1 MANSKDYILSLFP
14 DNVNNEI
21 TAADLRIF
29 VNSVFDEKID
39 KTDIQ
44 DNLTSTDRE
53 QPLSANQGRILDEKI
68 SNIELISN
76 NKEDS
81 LGVGSFHQVL
91 ATGDNG
97 SKVWIDL
104 PDIEQVYVY
113 DNLDSV
119 SSSLA
124 LSANQGRV
132 LNDKIHS
139 NTSSIVLINSNIVDI
154 NNRIDSTTSDIVD
167 NTNNITTLRSDVD
180 DLKDVKI
187 PTLQNKDTQL
197 ETLITT
203 NSNDISGIN
212 TSITGLEQRATNSEG
227 DISNLQNKDVLLAS
241 NISDLDSRVTVS
253 EVNIS
258 SIQTQI
264 GNVNSIVLESRV
276 TVVEGN
282 YASLD
287 SRITSNTDNISNLNS
302 NITNIQSQVNTN
314 STNIFNNTNNI
325 AGNATNISN
334 LTSRVNTIDG
344 TVSSLTP
351 RITTNETNVS
361 NLENQIIRLDGVD
374 SDLRSDINTN
384 RTLIDRN
391 IVDITNNKQDIEVI
405 QTEQV
410 EQNTQIERNFVLTQN
425 NLANVTYLLDQ
436 NTSIHQNIASLE
448 MDVNGSP
455 DGTIPGKENNLGA
468 PELDNMILGS
478 LKDGTRVWVKNALT
492 PDVIKEVID
501 NIDDPIDADDKQYKR
516 ENSLSAYQGV
526 VLKDKINTK
535 ESYLGLPDVDGMM
548 LVSDAN
554 GIRKWVEA
562 DEFKLDYGYYFGS
575 GATLLTINIIDPIGG
590 TIDNRLEN
598 ATRQLKCLATYQVI
612 DKDGNVVQ
620 DIVDVTGEVNWESSN
635 TNAYTITDGVG
646 GGLIRCTTQ
655 SSSGSSYTDIPV
667 SAIMIDNQGN
677 TFSSSINISID
688 NTPVIKVISVSPKD
702 FTITGIG
709 NILQLEAVA
718 TYTNSNWN
726 NSNTNITGN
735 STWTS
740 NNENVATVSNT
751 GVVRSVSV
759 GNAVIASSVDRF
771 DGNTISGSALA
782 NITA

>member
-44 DNLTSTDRE
+44 DNLTSTDRG
-53 QPLSANQGRILDEKI
+53 QPLSANQGRVLDEKI
-68 SNIELISN
+68 SNIELITN

-97 SKVWIDL
+97 TKVWIDL

-132 LNDKIHS
+132 LNDKIH
-139 NTSSIVLINSNIVDI
+139 NNASSIVLINADIADINSKIDSNISDISDNSADI
-154 NNRIDSTTSDIVD
+154 NVLMT
-167 NTNNITTLRSDVD
+167 DVD
-180 DLKDVKI
+180 DIRNVKI
-187 PTLQNKDTQL
+187 PALQNKDTQL

-203 NSNDISGIN
+203 NSNDISSIG
-212 TSITGLEQRATNSEG
+212 TSITGLSQRVTNSEV
-227 DISNLQNKDVLLAS
+227 DVTNLQNKDVQLAGD
-241 NISDLDSRVTVS
+241 ISDLGQRVTTN
-253 EVNIS
+253 ETNIS
-258 SIQTQI
+258 NIQTQI

-287 SRITSNTDNISNLNS
+287 SRITANTDNISNLNS

-325 AGNATNISN
+325 ATNTTDISN

-351 RITTNETNVS
+351 RITTNETNIS

-405 QTEQV
+405 QAEQV
-410 EQNTQIERNFVLTQN
+410 EQDAKIQQNFVLTQN

-436 NTSIHQNIASLE
+436 NTTLHQNIASLE

-468 PELDNMILGS
+468 PELDNMVLGS

-501 NIDDPIDADDKQYKR
+501 NIDDPIDDSDKQYKR

-535 ESYLGLPDVDGMM
+535 EDYLGVPTVDGMM
-548 LVSDAN
+548 LVSDAS
-554 GIRKWVEA
+554 GVRRWVEA
-562 DEFKLDYGYYFGS
+562 NEFRLDYGYYFGA
-575 GATLLTINIIDPIGG
+575 GATLLTINIIDPTGG

-598 ATRQLKCLATYQVI
+598 AVRQLKCLATYQVI
-612 DKDGNVVQ
+612 DKDGNIVQ
-620 DIVDVTGEVNWESSN
+620 DTVDVTEEVNWESSN
-635 TNAYTITDGVG
+635 TSAYTITDGVG

-655 SSSGSSYTDIPV
+655 DSNGSSYTDIPV
-667 SAIMIDNQGN
+667 NASLVDNSGN
-677 TFSSSINISID
+677 TFNSSINISID
-688 NTPVIKVISVSPKD
+688 NTPVVKVINVTPNE
-702 FTITGIG
+702 FTITGIN
-709 NILQLEAVA
+709 NIYQLSANAV
-718 TYTNSNWN
+718 YTNGNWN
-726 NSNTNITGN
+726 NTDTNITN
-735 STWTS
+735 TAVWTS

-759 GNAVIASSVDRF
+759 GNAIITSSINRF
-771 DGNTISGSALA
+771 DGNTISGSSLA

>member
-44 DNLTSTDRE
+44 DNLTSTDRG
-53 QPLSANQGRILDEKI
+53 QPLSANQGRVLDEKI
-68 SNIELISN
+68 SNIELITN

-97 SKVWIDL
+97 TKVWIDL

-132 LNDKIHS
+132 LNDKIH
-139 NTSSIVLINSNIVDI
+139 NNASSIVLINADIADINSKIDSNISDISDNSADI
-154 NNRIDSTTSDIVD
+154 NVLMT
-167 NTNNITTLRSDVD
+167 DVD
-180 DLKDVKI
+180 DIRNVKI
-187 PTLQNKDTQL
+187 PALQNKDTQL

-203 NSNDISGIN
+203 NSNDISSIG
-212 TSITGLEQRATNSEG
+212 TSITGLSQRVTNSEV
-227 DISNLQNKDVLLAS
+227 DVTNLQNKDVQLAGD
-241 NISDLDSRVTVS
+241 ISDLGQRVTTN
-253 EVNIS
+253 ETNIS
-258 SIQTQI
+258 NIQTQI

-287 SRITSNTDNISNLNS
+287 SRITANTDNISNLNS

-325 AGNATNISN
+325 ATNTTDISN

-351 RITTNETNVS
+351 RITTNETNIS

-405 QTEQV
+405 QAEQV
-410 EQNTQIERNFVLTQN
+410 EQDTKIQQNFVLTQN

-436 NTSIHQNIASLE
+436 NTTLHQNIASLE

-468 PELDNMILGS
+468 PELDNMVLGS

-501 NIDDPIDADDKQYKR
+501 NIDDPIDDSDKQYKR

-535 ESYLGLPDVDGMM
+535 EDYLGVPTVDGMM
-548 LVSDAN
+548 LVSDAS
-554 GIRKWVEA
+554 GVRRWVEA
-562 DEFKLDYGYYFGS
+562 NEFRLDYGYYFGA
-575 GATLLTINIIDPIGG
+575 GATLLTINIIDPTGG

-598 ATRQLKCLATYQVI
+598 AVRQLKCLATYQVI
-612 DKDGNVVQ
+612 DKDGNIVQ
-620 DIVDVTGEVNWESSN
+620 DTVDVTEEVNWESSN
-635 TNAYTITDGVG
+635 TSAYTITDGVG

-655 SSSGSSYTDIPV
+655 DSNGSSYTDIPV
-667 SAIMIDNQGN
+667 NASLVDNSGN
-677 TFSSSINISID
+677 TFNSSINISID
-688 NTPVIKVISVSPKD
+688 NTPVVKVINVTPNE
-702 FTITGIG
+702 FTITGIN
-709 NILQLEAVA
+709 NIYQLSANAV
-718 TYTNSNWN
+718 YTNGNWN
-726 NSNTNITGN
+726 NTDTNITN
-735 STWTS
+735 TAVWTS

-759 GNAVIASSVDRF
+759 GNAIITSSINRF
-771 DGNTISGSALA
+771 DGNTISGSSLA

>member
-44 DNLTSTDRE
+44 DNLTSTDRG
-53 QPLSANQGRILDEKI
+53 QPLSANQGRVLDEKI
-68 SNIELISN
+68 SNIELITN

-97 SKVWIDL
+97 TKVWIDL

-132 LNDKIHS
+132 LNDKIH
-139 NTSSIVLINSNIVDI
+139 NNASSIVLINADIADINSKIDSNISDISDNSADI
-154 NNRIDSTTSDIVD
+154 NVLMT
-167 NTNNITTLRSDVD
+167 DVD
-180 DLKDVKI
+180 DIRNVKI
-187 PTLQNKDTQL
+187 PALQNKDTQL

-203 NSNDISGIN
+203 NSNDISSIG
-212 TSITGLEQRATNSEG
+212 TSITGLSQRVTNSEV
-227 DISNLQNKDVLLAS
+227 DVTNLQNKDVQLAGD
-241 NISDLDSRVTVS
+241 ISDLGQRVTTN
-253 EVNIS
+253 EANIS
-258 SIQTQI
+258 NIQTQI

-287 SRITSNTDNISNLNS
+287 SRITANTDNISNLNS

-325 AGNATNISN
+325 ATNTTDISN

-351 RITTNETNVS
+351 RITTNETNIS

-405 QTEQV
+405 QAEQV
-410 EQNTQIERNFVLTQN
+410 EQDAKIQQNFVLTQN

-436 NTSIHQNIASLE
+436 NTTLHQNIASLE

-468 PELDNMILGS
+468 PELDNMVLGS

-501 NIDDPIDADDKQYKR
+501 NIDDPIDDSDKQYKR

-535 ESYLGLPDVDGMM
+535 EDYLGVPTVDGMM
-548 LVSDAN
+548 LVSDAS
-554 GIRKWVEA
+554 GVRRWVEA
-562 DEFKLDYGYYFGS
+562 NEFRLDYGYYFGA
-575 GATLLTINIIDPIGG
+575 GATLLTINIIDPTGG

-598 ATRQLKCLATYQVI
+598 AVRQLKCLATYQVI
-612 DKDGNVVQ
+612 DKDGNIVQ
-620 DIVDVTGEVNWESSN
+620 DTVDVTEEVNWESSN
-635 TNAYTITDGVG
+635 TSAYTITDGVG

-655 SSSGSSYTDIPV
+655 DSNGSSYTDIPV
-667 SAIMIDNQGN
+667 NASLVDNSGN
-677 TFSSSINISID
+677 TFNSSINISID
-688 NTPVIKVISVSPKD
+688 NTPVVKVINVTPNE
-702 FTITGIG
+702 FTITGIN
-709 NILQLEAVA
+709 NIYQLSANAV
-718 TYTNSNWN
+718 YTNGNWN
-726 NSNTNITGN
+726 NTDTNITN
-735 STWTS
+735 TAVWTS

-759 GNAVIASSVDRF
+759 GNAIITSSINRF
-771 DGNTISGSALA
+771 DGNTISGSSLA